1 MLIKVIKA
9 EFLKSKRSA
18 AVRLT
23 LIGSAFIPFVFLLM
37 YVFKPEH
44 FIESVSPNP
53 WIEHYVGGFQSGAV
67 FLLPMFII
75 LITSLVTQIETRNN
89 AWKQVFT
96 SPVSVTSVI
105 IAKFV
110 LIQVIIISCFIL
122 FDIYMAISA
131 LTANLINPGYNF
143 FSTHADLNAILMY
156 SLKIYLATLG
166 ISAIQFWISLRFKNY
181 ILPLGIGMALLITG
195 MIVLR
200 WEYIYLYPYAYPMLS
215 FMTSVKLH
223 QNWVVQNEYISAC
236 YAVFVLV
243 LAIIDVNRFKE
254 KG

>member
-9 EFLKSKRSA
+9 ELLKSKRSA

-23 LIGSAFIPFVFLLM
+23 LIGSAFIPFVFLIM
-37 YVFKPEH
+37 YVFKPDH
-44 FIESVSPNP
+44 FIASVSPNP

-75 LITSLVTQIETRNN
+75 LITSLMTQIETRNN
-89 AWKQVFT
+89 AWKQVFA
-96 SPVSVTSVI
+96 SPVSITSVI
-105 IAKFV
+105 LAKFIIV
-110 LIQVIIISCFIL
+110 QAIIISCFIL
-122 FDIYMAISA
+122 FDVYMGLSA
-131 LTANLINPGYNF
+131 VAANLINPGYNF
-143 FSTHADLNAILMY
+143 LSTHIDMNAVLMY
-156 SLKIYLATLG
+156 TLKIYLATLA

-195 MIVLR
+195 MIVMR

-215 FMTSVKLH
+215 FMASVKLH
-223 QNWVVQNEYISAC
+223 QNWVVQHEYISVC
-236 YAVFVLV
+236 YAVPILV
-243 LAIIDVNRFKE
+243 LAIIDVNMFKE